1 MTVTIREFR
10 PDAPTAAADAE
21 AAGAVLRAVLP
32 YLVVTPRVLRW
43 QVEHAPAAQHHRL
56 LLAEAD
62 GHLLGC
68 ARTGI
73 YYDSSE
79 PGQAYLNI
87 YVHPDRRGRGAGRAL
102 LAAGEAYVTGL
113 DARAILCWSLDDE
126 RSIGFAERNG
136 YRRGRSGHFQRLELG
151 NGWLPAMPS
160 RPPGA
165 EVRTGASLGDD
176 LLRNLWAADNEA
188 TADEPDDMD
197 AAPISYELWHSQF
210 WSHPEHDPE
219 LTSVVTV
226 DGVVA
231 SFSLAVTDGQTRY
244 MSGMAG
250 TRRAYRGRGL
260 AKLAK
265 SASLHRAAAAGY
277 TEAFT
282 NNDSGNEPMLAINR
296 WFGYR
301 QCATEVRWIR
311 DLTG

>member
-1 MTVTIREFR
+1 MSVTIREFR
-10 PDAPTAAADAE
+10 LDSPTAEADTE
-21 AAGAVLRAVLP
+21 AAASVLRAVLP
-32 YLVVTPRVLRW
+32 YLVVTPRALRW
-43 QVEHAPAAQHHRL
+43 QVETAPEAQHHRL

-62 GHLLGC
+62 GQLLGC

-113 DARAILCWSLDDE
+113 DARTNFCWSLDDD

-136 YRRGRSGHFQRLELG
+136 YRRGRSAHFQRLALDDG
-151 NGWLPAMPS
+151 SLPPMPS
-160 RPPGA
+160 CPPGV
-165 EVRTGASLGDD
+165 EVRTGASFGDD
-176 LLRNLWAADNEA
+176 LRGIWVADNEA
-188 TADEPDDMD
+188 AMDEPDDVNIE
-197 AAPISYELWHSQF
+197 PISYDVWLSQY
-210 WSHPEHDPE
+210 WLHPEHDRE

-226 DGVVA
+226 DGEVA
-231 SFSLAVTDGQTRY
+231 AFSLAITDGDTRY

-250 TRRAYRGRGL
+250 TRRAYRRRGL

-265 SASLHRAAAAGY
+265 SASLHRAGAAGY

-282 NNDSGNEPMLAINR
+282 NNDSGNEPMLAINK
-296 WFGYR
+296 WFGY
-301 QCATEVRWIR
+301 QECATEVRWIR